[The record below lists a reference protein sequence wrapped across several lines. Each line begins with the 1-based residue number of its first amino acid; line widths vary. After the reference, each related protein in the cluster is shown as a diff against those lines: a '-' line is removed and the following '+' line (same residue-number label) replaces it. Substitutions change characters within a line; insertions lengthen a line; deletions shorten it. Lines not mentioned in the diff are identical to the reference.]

1 MTAAGERAEADA
13 KLQRERAT
21 WRDELKAARAAA
33 AEAATL
39 TERAAAERAA
49 AAEQAAAAKVAA
61 AERASAA
68 QVSDAKKWV
77 AAAMA
82 EVRRRASARRARRRG
97 CVVAGG
103 CGGDTAARTGG
114 AARRVEAAATAA
126 ATAEAAAVEAAT
138 RRAVEAT
145 AEETLMAMPW
155 ARGGLRGWRISPP
168 SARAELP
175 ASTPPVRDD
184 DDDDAAAAAAAAAA
198 SRPPSAV
205 LHDAC
210 AMLLV
215 SRAELVPALHHVVR
229 VAVIVPQLERL
240 VGVIRVAWAFAYGQ
254 YHGGAEPPT
263 AMPSIETFEPVM
275 RRWAVDLA
283 SHERDAKRMKLAL
296 ERAAAFKRDV
306 AMHLSMDADA
316 HARALLRAIAA
327 AVAGR
332 HITEV

>member
-1 MTAAGERAEADA
+1 
-13 KLQRERAT
+13 
-21 WRDELKAARAAA
+21 
-33 AEAATL
+33 
-39 TERAAAERAA
+39 
-49 AAEQAAAAKVAA
+49 
-61 AERASAA
+61 
-68 QVSDAKKWV
+68 
-77 AAAMA
+77 
-82 EVRRRASARRARRRG
+82 
-97 CVVAGG
+97 
-103 CGGDTAARTGG
+103 
-114 AARRVEAAATAA
+114 
-126 ATAEAAAVEAAT
+126 
-138 RRAVEAT
+138 
-145 AEETLMAMPW
+145 
-155 ARGGLRGWRISPP
+155 
-168 SARAELP
+168 
-175 ASTPPVRDD
+175 
-184 DDDDAAAAAAAAAA
+184 
-198 SRPPSAV
+198 
-205 LHDAC
+205 
-210 AMLLV
+210 MLLV